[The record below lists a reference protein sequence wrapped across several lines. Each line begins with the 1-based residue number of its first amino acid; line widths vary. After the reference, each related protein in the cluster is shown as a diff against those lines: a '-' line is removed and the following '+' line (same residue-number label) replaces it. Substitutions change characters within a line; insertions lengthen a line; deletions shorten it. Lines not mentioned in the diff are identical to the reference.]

1 MRFRYALLAL
11 DRKRVACKCLWINE
25 NVNLKCRNLHFEF
38 IIFLNYNELPA
49 TRFSAR
55 GYSVMEIATSVA
67 VAPCPRA
74 AAMPENIPFCSQIDF
89 TTHLTRNVMCWRSI
103 DYVLILSSEYNMMNR

>member
-1 MRFRYALLAL
+1 M
-11 DRKRVACKCLWINE
+11 
-25 NVNLKCRNLHFEF
+25 NLKCKFLHFEF
-38 IIFLNYNELPA
+38 NIFLNYSELPA

-89 TTHLTRNVMCWRSI
+89 TTHLTRNVMYCLSI
-103 DYVLILSSEYNMMNR
+103 DYVLILSSGYDMMNR